1 MGVSKR
7 ILADY
12 LPGRRNRGRKGR
24 NCQLLAQAFRL
35 ALEQERLSYAPTIKR
50 IPVPENARSGTFT
63 AEEFLRLEA
72 VLPEYLRD
80 FARWAYFTG
89 WRAGGIRSLRWEDIH
104 DNVLTVRAQYSKTR
118 KAQDIPLTADLL
130 EIIQRRATDQKGP
143 YVFHY
148 KNGDP
153 IGCYKTAWA
162 TALKKTGLKGRLFHD
177 FRRTCATNL
186 SRAGVPEQSA

>member
-1 MGVSKR
+1 
-7 ILADY
+7 
-12 LPGRRNRGRKGR
+12 
-24 NCQLLAQAFRL
+24 LAQAFRL